1 MGRPQAR
8 SRKHTSKD
16 KRKDIKTKHRVKD
29 LDQIIVDLKPENA
42 EKLEKQE
49 VDPDLPGL
57 GQHYCIS
64 CSRYFVDARAL
75 SDHRKTKIHKRR
87 VKALK
92 EDIYTGPQQLIDNG
106 KPIMRDESN

>member
-1 MGRPQAR
+1 M
-8 SRKHTSKD
+8 SSTILLIVLLLSTW
-16 KRKDIKTKHRVKD
+16 ITLIVLLTFILD